1 MNKYLLLVHRY
12 LLYYSGKVY
21 PIEDVE
27 YKHQKTEAQLQAAL
41 QRVMELNNGKY
52 IQSTIYFLISCVH
65 HEMSY
70 VQIIQ
75 YYCLENESF
84 KKICV
89 DNDKE
94 LGFLKT
100 KEKSSQ
106 ERVQSLEDKI
116 SLLTRGRD
124 MCLLILYHCKC

>member
-1 MNKYLLLVHRY
+1 
-12 LLYYSGKVY
+12 
-21 PIEDVE
+21 
-27 YKHQKTEAQLQAAL
+27 
-41 QRVMELNNGKY
+41 
-52 IQSTIYFLISCVH
+52 
-65 HEMSY
+65 MSY

-75 YYCLENESF
+75 HYCLENELF

-94 LGFLKT
+94 LELLKT

-116 SLLTRGRD
+116 SLLTGGRD
-124 MCLLILYHCKC
+124 MCLLILYHCK